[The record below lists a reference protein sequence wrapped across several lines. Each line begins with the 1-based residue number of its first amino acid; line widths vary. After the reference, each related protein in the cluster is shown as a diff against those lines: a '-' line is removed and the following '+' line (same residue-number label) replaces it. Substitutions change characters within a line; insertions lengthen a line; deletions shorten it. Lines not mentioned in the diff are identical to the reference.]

1 MIGRSCRFLFQ
12 MGPRCYQ
19 GPLTRCSVSQ
29 RPMEIEYWWLLALP
43 LFFALGWM
51 AARIDIRHLLSESRV
66 LPSSYFKGL
75 NFLVNEQPDK
85 AIEAFIEV
93 VKVDPQTIELHFALG
108 NLFRRRGEI
117 ERAIRMH
124 QNLVARPDLGKEQKL
139 LALYEL
145 GQDYLKA
152 GLLDRAEE
160 MFLKLEET
168 QYAEPSLKFLLD
180 IYEQEKDWNK
190 AIVIAGKLER
200 LTGHSHQKDI
210 ANFYCEMAATAI
222 THSRADD
229 AWPHL
234 EKALAHHRLCVRANL
249 LLGDLEQ
256 TRGKLDAAVAAWTR
270 IESQNPEFLSLVADR
285 IYKAFKQQNKV
296 QEGITLLRGYLSQY
310 PSLDLLNTV
319 FDGLMESQGAQSAYA
334 LVRDE
339 LRRSPTLLGLDKL
352 LQAQLLDVPMER
364 RQDLELTR
372 ALVHQHTRGL
382 AMYKCDH
389 CGFRARQFYWHCP
402 ACGSWESYSPRRT
415 EEKALPA

>member
-1 MIGRSCRFLFQ
+1 
-12 MGPRCYQ
+12 
-19 GPLTRCSVSQ
+19 
-29 RPMEIEYWWLLALP
+29 MEIEYWWLLALP
-43 LFFALGWM
+43 LFFVLGWM
-51 AARIDIRHLLSESRV
+51 AARIDIRQLLSESRV

-93 VKVDPQTIELHFALG
+93 VKVDPQTVELHFALG

-124 QNLVARPDLGKEQKL
+124 QNLVARPDLGQDQKT

-145 GQDYLKA
+145 AQDYLKA

-160 MFLKLEET
+160 LFLKLEDT
-168 QYAEPSLKFLLD
+168 QYAEPALKFQLD
-180 IYEQEKDWNK
+180 IYEQEKDWHK
-190 AIVIAGKLER
+190 AIVSAGKLER
-200 LTGHSHQKDI
+200 VTGHSHQKDV
-210 ANFYCEMAATAI
+210 ANYYCEMASNEI
-222 THSRADD
+222 MNSRAE
-229 AWPHL
+229 AARPHL
-234 EKALAHHRLCVRANL
+234 AEALAHHRLCVRANL

-256 TRGKLDAAVAAWTR
+256 SQGNLDAAVAAWMR
-270 IESQNPEFLSLVADR
+270 IESQNPEYLSLAAER
-285 IYKAFKQQNKV
+285 IYRVFRLQDRTE
-296 QEGITLLRGYLSQY
+296 EGVTLLRGYLAKY
-310 PSLDLLNTV
+310 PSLDLLNPV
-319 FDGLMESQGAQSAYA
+319 FDGVLESQGAESAYA

-352 LQAQLLDVPMER
+352 LEAQLLEVPAER

-372 ALVHQHTRGL
+372 TLVHQHTRGL

-402 ACGSWESYSPRRT
+402 ACGSWETYSPRRS
-415 EEKALPA
+415 EEKTLPV